1 MDNKKIIKVNPCLI
15 VLLLTA
21 VIFAAAVLSVFA
33 SVETKAY
40 AAELPSVNS
49 VTAESVTE
57 TDLQNFLTTGKL
69 NYTRTAYGDK
79 YSRNVRIEFSALGAS
94 FYRIDT
100 AYGANAPVLGTMT
113 PVPSGETSVFYD
125 VKLSGEITVIF
136 TSFDENQITI
146 GSVSKTVKSDND
158 KPSFA
163 SVNRMTDWLPAGAV
177 FDIKVF
183 LESFADELSGR
194 GGIFY
199 SINDGAITAL
209 DAGGDVFTLRINSDS
224 VLKLYQFDN
233 AGNLL
238 ESRYDFDKFDTV
250 APPKPEIILT
260 PNVDPSQSNGYA
272 GYFTVELKFYADDES
287 GLSEDCYYVLNG
299 QRTIYTG
306 PFRLDEARTYELKAY
321 AVDNAGNVSAASQVT
336 VPSTSFDRVQPSVNN
351 LTVEYDVRSELPCTI
366 TFVSSDQMSGIKY
379 AYIEGTSVYFTLT
392 AGGVYRASVDC
403 YGKSGLVVL
412 VEDRAGNVS
421 VNHVAVN
428 YFGIDSIAAVIR
440 SCAEMYNETDFSLYT
455 EEAVQSINDCY
466 VELNALLSSDLSQT
480 GDFKAVSDKIAEL
493 ISGKNKFVYSIQT
506 PTEHLSGALTFEVN
520 IEDFAGYKIGDEIK
534 LVFNAEQVTGE
545 FVSLSGF
552 SEGFYDV
559 FSLNVYH
566 NGTAVSDLADG
577 IKISLNMPVGYYE
590 RNYKLINVADMSV
603 VETSAYNNK
612 IEFKL
617 NKSGVYA
624 LVVSG
629 SPEKAGTQTGDKTIS
644 VFGRELSYGV
654 FFGTVFGVAGAAII
668 AIVVIVIVA
677 KRRRG

>member
-1 MDNKKIIKVNPCLI
+1 MDIKKIIKGNLCLV
-15 VLLLTA
+15 VLLLT
-21 VIFAAAVLSVFA
+21 VVVFVAAVFSLFGCK
-33 SVETKAY
+33 EGTAY
-40 AAELPSVNS
+40 AAELPSVSS
-49 VTAESVTE
+49 VTTESLTE
-57 TDLQNFLTTGKL
+57 TSWENFLSTGTPV
-69 NYTRTAYGDK
+69 YSVVPYEDK
-79 YSRNVRIEFSALGAS
+79 YSRNVKIEFSAPGAS

-100 AYGANAPVLGTMT
+100 SYGNNDPVLGTIT
-113 PVPSGETSVFYD
+113 PFPSGETSLFYD

-136 TSFDENQITI
+136 TSFDEEQTVI

-163 SVNRMTDWLPAGAV
+163 SVNSITDWLSAGKA
-177 FDIKVF
+177 FDIKADLSDF
-183 LESFADELSGR
+183 SDELSGR
-194 GGIFY
+194 GRIFY
-199 SINDGAITAL
+199 SLNGGAITEI
-209 DAGGDVFTLRINSDS
+209 DAAGDVYTLSIYSDS

-233 AGNLL
+233 AGNML

-260 PNVDPSQSNGYA
+260 PNVDPSLSNGYA
-272 GYFTVELKFYADDES
+272 AYFTAELKFYADDES

-299 QRTIYTG
+299 QRTVYTG
-306 PFRLDEARTYELKAY
+306 PFRLDEAKTYELKAY

-336 VPSTSFDRVQPSVNN
+336 VPSTSFDRTQPSVNN
-351 LTVEYDVRSELPCTI
+351 LTVEYDVRSALPCTI
-366 TFVSSDQMSGIKY
+366 TFAASDQMSGIKY

-392 AGGVYRASVDC
+392 AGGIYRASVDC

-421 VNHVAVN
+421 VNHVVIN
-428 YFGIDSIAAVIR
+428 YFGIDSFATIIR
-440 SCAEMYNETDFSLYT
+440 NCAEIYAETDFSLYT
-455 EEAVQSINDCY
+455 EEAVRSINDSY

-520 IEDFAGYKIGDEIK
+520 TEDFADYKIGDEIK
-534 LVFNAEQVTGE
+534 LVFNAEKSDGNY
-545 FVSLSGF
+545 VSASGF

-566 NGTAVSDLADG
+566 NGTAVASLADG
-577 IKISLNMPVGYYE
+577 IKITLNMPVGYYE

-603 VETSAYNNK
+603 VETATFNNK

-617 NKSGVYA
+617 TESGVYA

-629 SPEKAGTQTGDKTIS
+629 SLEKAGTQSGEKTIS

-677 KRRRG
+677 KKRRG

>member
-1 MDNKKIIKVNPCLI
+1 MDNKKIIKGNFYLI
-15 VLLLTA
+15 VLLLSA
-21 VIFAAAVLSVFA
+21 VIFAAAVLSVFF
-33 SVETKAY
+33 SVESRAY

-49 VTAESVTE
+49 VTAETVTE
-57 TDLQNFLTTGKL
+57 TDFQNFIATGKL
-69 NYTRTAYGDK
+69 NYTRKVYEDK
-79 YSRNVRIEFSALGAS
+79 YSRNVRIEFTALGAS
-94 FYRIDT
+94 YYRIDT
-100 AYGANAPVLGTMT
+100 AYGANDPVLGTMT
-113 PVPSGETSVFYD
+113 PVPSGETSVSYD

-136 TSFDENQITI
+136 TSFDENQIAI

-158 KPSFA
+158 IPSFA
-163 SVNRMTDWLPAGAV
+163 SVSEMTDWLPAGGT
-177 FDIKVF
+177 FDVKVF
-183 LESFADELSGR
+183 LETFVDELSGR
-194 GGIFY
+194 GRIFY
-199 SINDGAITAL
+199 SLNDGALTEI
-209 DAGGDVFTLRINSDS
+209 DAANDVYTLSIGSDT

-233 AGNLL
+233 AGNML

-272 GYFTVELKFYADDES
+272 AYFTAELTFYDDDES
-287 GLSEDCYYVLNG
+287 GLSENFYYVLNG
-299 QRTIYTG
+299 QRTVYTG
-306 PFRLDEARTYELKAY
+306 PFRLDEARTYELNAY

-366 TFVSSDQMSGIKY
+366 SFAASDQMSGIKY

-392 AGGVYRASVDC
+392 AGGVYRASADC

-421 VNHVAVN
+421 VNHVAIN
-428 YFGIDSIAAVIR
+428 YFGIDSIAAVIKN
-440 SCAEMYNETDFSLYT
+440 CAEMYKETDFSLYT
-455 EEAVQSINDCY
+455 EDAVLRINDCY

-520 IEDFAGYKIGDEIK
+520 TEDFAGYKIGDEIK
-534 LVFNAEQVTGE
+534 LVFNAEQVTGD
-545 FVSLSGF
+545 FVALSGF

-559 FSLNVYH
+559 FSLKVYY
-566 NGTAVSDLADG
+566 NGTEMSALADG
-577 IKISLNMPVGYYE
+577 MKITLNMPVGYYE

-603 VETSAYNNK
+603 VETSVFNNK

-629 SPEKAGTQTGDKTIS
+629 SLEKAGTQTGDKTIS

-654 FFGTVFGVAGAAII
+654 FFGTVFGVTGAAVI

-677 KRRRG
+677 KKRRG

>member
-1 MDNKKIIKVNPCLI
+1 MDNKKIIKGNFYLI
-15 VLLLTA
+15 VLLLSA
-21 VIFAAAVLSVFA
+21 VIFAAAVLSVFF
-33 SVETKAY
+33 SVESRAY

-49 VTAESVTE
+49 VTAETVTE

-69 NYTRTAYGDK
+69 NYTRTAYEDK
-79 YSRNVRIEFSALGAS
+79 YSRNVRIEFTALGAS
-94 FYRIDT
+94 YYRIDT
-100 AYGANAPVLGTMT
+100 AYGANDPVLGTMT
-113 PVPSGETSVFYD
+113 PVPSGATSVSYD
-125 VKLSGEITVIF
+125 VKLSGEIKVIF
-136 TSFDENQITI
+136 TSFDENQIAI

-183 LESFADELSGR
+183 LESFVDELSGR

-209 DAGGDVFTLRINSDS
+209 DEGGDVFTLRINSNS

-233 AGNLL
+233 AGNML
-238 ESRYDFDKFDTV
+238 ESSYDFDKFDTV

-272 GYFTVELKFYADDES
+272 GYFTVELKFYVDDES
-287 GLSEDCYYVLNG
+287 GLSENCYYVLNG
-299 QRTIYTG
+299 QRTVYTG
-306 PFRLDEARTYELKAY
+306 PFRLDEARTYELNAY
-321 AVDNAGNVSAASQVT
+321 AVDNAGNVSAASQVA

-366 TFVSSDQMSGIKY
+366 SFAASDQMSGIKY

-392 AGGVYRASVDC
+392 AGGVYRASADC

-421 VNHVAVN
+421 VNHVAIN
-428 YFGIDSIAAVIR
+428 YFGIDSIAAVIKN
-440 SCAEMYNETDFSLYT
+440 CAEMYKETDFSLYT
-455 EEAVQSINDCY
+455 EDAVLRINDCY

-520 IEDFAGYKIGDEIK
+520 TEDFAGYKIGDEIK
-534 LVFNAEQVTGE
+534 LVFNAEQVTGD
-545 FVSLSGF
+545 FVALSGF

-559 FSLNVYH
+559 FSLKVYY
-566 NGTAVSDLADG
+566 NGTEMSALADG
-577 IKISLNMPVGYYE
+577 MKITLNMPVGYYE

-603 VETSAYNNK
+603 VETSVFNNK

-629 SPEKAGTQTGDKTIS
+629 SPEKAGTQTGEKTIS

-654 FFGTVFGVAGAAII
+654 FFGTVFGVTGAAVI

-677 KRRRG
+677 KKRRG